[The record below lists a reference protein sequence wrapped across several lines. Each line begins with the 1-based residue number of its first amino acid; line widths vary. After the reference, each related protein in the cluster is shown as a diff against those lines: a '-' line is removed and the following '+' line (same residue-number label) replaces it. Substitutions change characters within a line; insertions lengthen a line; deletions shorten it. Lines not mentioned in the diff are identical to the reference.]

1 MLEEVMAKD
10 GYPLTLEGRSNFG
23 SVYYEAVRKEYACK
37 HPDKDFVRELS
48 KSYHATKK
56 DFEENNFCWLSGLI
70 RERRLD
76 EEHIAEECEQEG
88 YDYENTVSYFCIP
101 YYLTG
106 NFFHIIG
113 VSECDFNGVSVL
125 HIAHGLKKDNDR
137 SRMLCAWLV
146 EVRDKELLHI
156 INYPLHL
163 RSKLYGNKEAGTF
176 FHPYKERKI
185 IAVNLPCP
193 AWLEAQIRAVVLS
206 PDYDCEWDKAT
217 EG

>member
-10 GYPLTLEGRSNFG
+10 GYPLTLKGRPNFG

-48 KSYHATKK
+48 KNYHATKK

-76 EEHIAEECEQEG
+76 EEYIAEECEQEG
-88 YDYENTVSYFCIP
+88 YDYENIVSYFCIP

-113 VSECDFNGVSVL
+113 ASECDFNGVSVL
-125 HIAHGLKKDNDR
+125 HIAHGLKKDNGR
-137 SRMLCAWLV
+137 SRILCAWLV
-146 EVRDKELLHI
+146 EVRDEEMLHI
-156 INYPLHL
+156 INYPLQL

-185 IAVNLPCP
+185 VAASLPCP
-193 AWLEAQIRAVVLS
+193 AWLEEQIRAVVLR
-206 PDYDCEWDKAT
+206 PDYDCEWDKAAQ
-217 EG
+217 G